1 MNQIKAGSILTYLQ
15 MALSAIISL
24 VYTPVMLRLLGQSEY
39 GLYSTI
45 SSVISMLSVLNLGF
59 SSGYMRF
66 YMRYKVEADYNGI
79 AKLNGLFMTVFTII
93 GCIALGCGLFLS
105 FNLNYVFDQGL
116 TAEEYSIAKIL
127 MIMFSFNLAL
137 SFPMSVF
144 SSIITANEKFVF
156 QKVLN
161 MGKTVLSPLL
171 TIPML
176 LLGYGSIG
184 MVAVTVAI
192 TLLIDAGNMMF
203 SFMKLN
209 TRFSFGK
216 WQKGLFRQIV
226 VFSSFIA
233 INMIVDQINTNVDKI
248 IIGRFRG
255 TGEVSVYNIGAT
267 LNGYVQLFA
276 LAVSSVFTPR
286 IHTIVA
292 SGKDEKEIN
301 ENISE
306 LFTRVGR
313 IQFLILGLV
322 VSGVVFFGK
331 PFVRYWAGEGYEDS
345 YYIVL
350 LLSLPSVIPWIQ
362 SLGIEIQRAKNKHQ
376 YRSVI
381 YGAMAIINFVI
392 SIFLCQA
399 YGAIGSALGTAIAV
413 LLANV
418 ILMNIVYKKVLGINI
433 GNFFKNIFRQLL
445 GMILPFAVGVIVMIF
460 VPITSVWILLALII
474 AYTVLY
480 CICVWFLSMNRY
492 EKDLVLVVVRKMVNK
507 IKNKHKKGE
516 EAQNGK
522 R

>member
-1 MNQIKAGSILTYLQ
+1 MNQVKAGSILTYAQ
-15 MALSAIISL
+15 MALSTIISL

-59 SSGYMRF
+59 SSSYMRF
-66 YMRYKVEADYNGI
+66 YMRYKVEADYQGI
-79 AKLNGLFMTVFTII
+79 AKLNGLFMTIFSII
-93 GCIALGCGLFLS
+93 GMIALALGLFLS
-105 FNLNYVFDQGL
+105 FNLEYVFDKGL
-116 TAEEYSIAKIL
+116 TTDEYEKARIL
-127 MIMFSFNLAL
+127 MLMFSVSLGL

-144 SSIITANEKFVF
+144 SSIITAHEQFVF

-184 MVAVTVAI
+184 MVAVTVGV
-192 TLLIDAGNMMF
+192 TFLVDLGNMAF
-203 SFMKLN
+203 CFGKLK
-209 TRFSFGK
+209 THFSFGR
-216 WQKGLFRQIV
+216 WQKGLFRQIA

-233 INMIVDQINTNVDKI
+233 INMIVDQINTNVDKV

-267 LNGYVQLFA
+267 LGGYVQLFA

-301 ENISE
+301 DNVSA
-306 LFTRVGR
+306 LFTKVGR

-331 PFVRYWAGEGYEDS
+331 PFIGYWAGEGYEDS
-345 YYIVL
+345 YYIML
-350 LLSLPSVIPWIQ
+350 LLTLPSVIPWIQ

-376 YRSVI
+376 YRSFI
-381 YGAMAIINFVI
+381 YGAMAIINLVI
-392 SIFLCQA
+392 SIFLCKA
-399 YGAIGSALGTAIAV
+399 YGAVGSAWGTAIAV
-413 LLANV
+413 LVSNV
-418 ILMNIVYKKVLGINI
+418 LIMNIVYKKVLGINV
-433 GNFFKNIFRQLL
+433 GDFFKNILRQFL
-445 GMILPFAVGVIVMIF
+445 GMIIPFAIGALIMIF
-460 VPITSVWILLALII
+460 VPITSVWILLVLII
-474 AYTVLY
+474 AYTAVY
-480 CICVWFLSMNRY
+480 CLFVWFLSMNRY
-492 EKDLVLVVVRKMVNK
+492 EKDLVFGGVKKLLGK
-507 IKNKHKKGE
+507 IKNKKGKE
-516 EAQNGK
+516 VQNGK
-522 R
+522 E

>member
-1 MNQIKAGSILTYLQ
+1 MNQVKAGSVLTYVQ
-15 MALSAIISL
+15 MALNTVISL

-59 SSGYMRF
+59 SSSYMRF
-66 YMRYKVEADYNGI
+66 YMRYKVEADYQGI
-79 AKLNGLFMTVFTII
+79 AKLNGLFMTIFSII
-93 GCIALGCGLFLS
+93 GMVALALGLFLS
-105 FNLNYVFDQGL
+105 FNLEMVFDRGL
-116 TAEEYSIAKIL
+116 TTEEYAKAQIL
-127 MIMFSFNLAL
+127 MIMFSVSLGL

-144 SSIITANEKFVF
+144 SSIITAHEKFVF

-184 MVAVTVAI
+184 MVAVTVGV
-192 TLLIDAGNMMF
+192 TLIVDIGNMIYCF
-203 SFMKLN
+203 TRLN
-209 TRFSFGK
+209 ARFSFGK
-216 WQKGLFRQIV
+216 WQKGLFKQIA

-233 INMIVDQINTNVDKI
+233 VNMIVDQINTNVDKV

-267 LNGYVQLFA
+267 LSGYVQLFA
-276 LAVSSVFTPR
+276 IAVSSVFTPR

-301 ENISE
+301 DSVSE

-331 PFVRYWAGEGYEDS
+331 PFIGYWAGAGYENS
-345 YYIVL
+345 YYIML
-350 LLSLPSVIPWIQ
+350 LLTLPSVIPWIQ

-376 YRSVI
+376 YRSI
-381 YGAMAIINFVI
+381 LYGAMAIINLVV
-392 SIFLCQA
+392 SIFLCKA
-399 YGAIGSALGTAIAV
+399 YGAVGSALGTAIAV
-413 LLANV
+413 LAANV
-418 ILMNIVYKKVLGINI
+418 IAMNIVYKKILGIDI
-433 GNFFKNIFRQLL
+433 GNFFKNILRQLL
-445 GMILPFAVGVIVMIF
+445 GMIIPFAVGAVIMIF
-460 VPITSVWILLALII
+460 VPVNSVWVLFGLII
-474 AYTVLY
+474 AYTVVY
-480 CICVWFLSMNRY
+480 CVCVWFLSMNRY
-492 EKDLVLVVVRKMVNK
+492 EKDLVFGGVRKLFDK
-507 IKNKHKKGE
+507 IKNRKGKKV
-516 EAQNGK
+516 QDGK
-522 R
+522 E